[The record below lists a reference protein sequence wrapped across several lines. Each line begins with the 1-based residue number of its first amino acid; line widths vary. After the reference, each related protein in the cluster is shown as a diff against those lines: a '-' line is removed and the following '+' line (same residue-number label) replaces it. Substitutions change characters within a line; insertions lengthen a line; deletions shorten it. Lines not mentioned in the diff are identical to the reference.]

1 MDQQAMEELYL
12 KDNKFFGQL
21 VGVWPD
27 QGKFMKFFI
36 RFIIL
41 IVMIIAFIAQ
51 VVILLLS
58 K

>member
-1 MDQQAMEELYL
+1 MDKQAIEELYL

-27 QGKFMKFFI
+27 QGKFMKFFM
-36 RFIIL
+36 RFTIL

-51 VVILLLS
+51 VVILLS

>member
-27 QGKFMKFFI
+27 QGKFMKFLM

>member
-1 MDQQAMEELYL
+1 MEELYL

-41 IVMIIAFIAQ
+41 IVIIIAFIAQ

>member
-1 MDQQAMEELYL
+1 MDKQAIEELYL

-27 QGKFMKFFI
+27 QGKFIKFFI
-36 RFIIL
+36 RSTIFII
-41 IVMIIAFIAQ
+41 MIIAFIAQ
-51 VVILLLS
+51 VRTLLLS

>member
-1 MDQQAMEELYL
+1 MDKQTIEELYL

-27 QGKFMKFFI
+27 QGKFMKFFM
-36 RFIIL
+36 RFTIL

-51 VVILLLS
+51 VVILLS

>member
-1 MDQQAMEELYL
+1 MEELYL

-27 QGKFMKFFI
+27 QGKFMKFLM